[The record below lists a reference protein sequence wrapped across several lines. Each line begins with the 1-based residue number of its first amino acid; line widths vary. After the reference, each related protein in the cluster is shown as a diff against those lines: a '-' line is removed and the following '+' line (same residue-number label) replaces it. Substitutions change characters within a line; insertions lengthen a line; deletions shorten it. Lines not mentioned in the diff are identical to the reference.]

1 MINLQSVGSPG
12 PEILL
17 EVLPAAASGD
27 LAPRVA
33 VPEEFK
39 LRAAEIA
46 DGIAE
51 VVDQFQSGLGKVLH
65 QRDDSSWHVGSIE
78 ITFEIAVRAETGVV
92 IAKASAGATFSA
104 RVVLQPSS
112 DQPQ

>member
-1 MINLQSVGSPG
+1 MIKSRSAGSPG
-12 PEILL
+12 PELLL
-17 EVLPAAASGD
+17 EVLPVAASGD
-27 LAPRVA
+27 LAPRSA
-33 VPEEFK
+33 IPEEFK
-39 LRAAEIA
+39 SRAAEIA

-51 VVDQFQSGLGKVLH
+51 VADQFRSGLAKVLH
-65 QRDDSSWHVGSIE
+65 QHDDSAWHVESIE

-104 RVVLQPSS
+104 RLVLRASP